1 MLLDL
6 VYENVGHYQQSAD
19 YDDGLHYTAIPT
31 PVILGA
37 DPPFDDAGKP
47 RPVGIGGSNF
57 LFLKSAEGGAVD
69 AKYMEFSGAGLGEI
83 RQALETSE
91 SRMAILGA
99 RIISAEKKGVE
110 TAEAARIHRAGENGV
125 LGAYARNMSD
135 KLTQALRLMLRWNGV
150 PEDVCEAWSYT
161 LNTDYDDTKTDA
173 AMLSAVIS
181 ARQSGDLP
189 RKSVYLA
196 VKQAGYL
203 PEDMTYEAF
212 VEEVLHDRDMV
223 DATDAD
229 YTSEMEEEEDGA
241 DGGGD
246 NEPQEGEDSLV
257 NEGKKV
263 KAGKDKNG
271 GIIGVP
277 VK

>member
-1 MLLDL
+1 
-6 VYENVGHYQQSAD
+6 
-19 YDDGLHYTAIPT
+19 
-31 PVILGA
+31 
-37 DPPFDDAGKP
+37 
-47 RPVGIGGSNF
+47 
-57 LFLKSAEGGAVD
+57 
-69 AKYMEFSGAGLGEI
+69 
-83 RQALETSE
+83 
-91 SRMAILGA
+91 
-99 RIISAEKKGVE
+99 
-110 TAEAARIHRAGENGV
+110 
-125 LGAYARNMSD
+125 
-135 KLTQALRLMLRWNGV
+135 
-150 PEDVCEAWSYT
+150 
-161 LNTDYDDTKTDA
+161 LNTNYDDTKTDA

-229 YTSEMEEEEDGA
+229 YRVEMEEEEDGEVT

-246 NEPQEGEDSLV
+246 SEPENGEDSLDD
-257 NEGKKV
+257 EEKKV

-271 GIIGVP
+271 GIIDVP